1 MAKLADLDTT
11 RSKLRIGVQAD
22 DKGVVLYLDT
32 PNGFWKAPLTHSEAR
47 WLAFRLMGSSDPYA
61 DAKEG

>member
-1 MAKLADLDTT
+1 MKDLDTT

-22 DKGVVLYLDT
+22 HQGVTLYVDT

-47 WLAFRLMGSSDPYA
+47 WLAFRLMGSSDPF
-61 DAKEG
+61 AKEHTG